1 MRRIPTRTNASWH
14 SVVCPPKKDN
24 GYQKPRTAAQ
34 LANIA
39 SWRLIK
45 QVPGQSA
52 VQVINA
58 TLGIS
63 ANIDRLSQAQINYTL
78 LLSIQAL
85 GTGVEFLAA
94 AVIDRSSWRL
104 ATGLSPCVTARL
116 HYRLAPPGYDSCRKP
131 DCSIPHCCIEWD

>member
-1 MRRIPTRTNASWH
+1 MFFEDCIKSKSFCVQGAWHAQSATRLARREQTHKPRVLIIDGIITCTFQIFLRLLMRRIPTRTNASWH

-63 ANIDRLSQAQINYTL
+63 AVGSQ
-78 LLSIQAL
+78 S
-85 GTGVEFLAA
+85 
-94 AVIDRSSWRL
+94 
-104 ATGLSPCVTARL
+104 
-116 HYRLAPPGYDSCRKP
+116 
-131 DCSIPHCCIEWD
+131 

>member
-63 ANIDRLSQAQINYTL
+63 A
-78 LLSIQAL
+78 AL

-116 HYRLAPPGYDSCRKP
+116 HYRLPPPGYDSCRKP